1 MTIRKVANRTTR
13 LAVSATTTQA
23 GIYKAAIVT
32 AQTIKRIANAST
44 RLVPKAHL
52 VADQLIA
59 RLLLNPESSGL
70 QNFYDWQY
78 FADQLGLLL
87 NRPAR
92 DSFSLSDQL
101 TTSFIIGRGQ
111 SYPGLRDRVFA
122 TDDRLGLLI
131 RAKRTFTDAAAP
143 QDRPFLFLGKSV
155 RADRVGFSDFILISR
170 IKTFNDSIL
179 TADQVRRIVRFNRTF
194 GDTVGM
200 LDAFT
205 LIDGSTFSLNRR
217 ITESPIFIG
226 SGINTRSNPAERIS
240 FILSKALAGKDR
252 TLLLDRLNKQVAKG
266 VIDAQTTTERKFL
279 RLNKQ
284 LTNIFDLNSIASRR
298 IIKFTRD
305 IQYIASDILRF
316 NFSKSL
322 TDTTTMID
330 NMALGDDLTYDSTKL
345 LADLITPVDA
355 KKLALNKRFANIQVI
370 TEAASKT
377 LDKATRTDRVTESDR
392 SVKYFDKFNRD
403 NFNLVERIIIGRFK
417 NFADTIAPTE
427 DPNFIFAKLLRD
439 TVSATDPF
447 VVLSDG
453 VQFYGI
459 VSKQETEPI
468 ADQFRRRIDFIRYP
482 HHPGFRDLAPALDR
496 SQFSPYP
503 AKLLA
508 KDAKSGRVVNYPVI
522 NATTGAQDRDRV
534 YAGTYLRSPLYST
547 KRFSGDSLENVK
559 FTLDKD
565 RDDNFTPSDFF
576 ARQVFTALSGNIAG
590 TGLSG
595 SSNTIV
601 IGDPGY
607 NKRYS
612 GNATEKL
619 FYTINLAV
627 KQGRGT
633 VYNFSGNTVTAADS
647 DRLFVGNSYER
658 IRMSGSLQER
668 VTFDVTMPARR
679 GLGTRT
685 VLELG
690 ISNNPTADASQ
701 VEELFYNKPNSIYGK
716 NWFQLAPL
724 YASFVHESDTD
735 YSLDRVLVGSRFANM
750 PRLVGDRF
758 ENFSYVLNKD
768 FKDTTL
774 MLDSTDL
781 GDRSTFDFID
791 REFDTVTLGRSLG
804 FRVSGNLIERTDF
817 VVNLRAQASVN
828 QVISGYRHNADEFN
842 AYDVYVTK
850 ADSDRAVAFDD
861 FSRQWTVYRST
872 SDTVR
877 IGTDTGFRR
886 SGFNLEN
893 FSYILDK
900 AFYDSTLMLDSTD
913 LGDRSTF
920 DFIDREFD
928 SIVIGRSEGYRV
940 SGDTQEK
947 MGMVLAKDAKR
958 GKGTNQQL
966 IFDINNFTTA
976 DANLINETYA
986 NPGVPYV
993 NRWYQLAPY
1002 SATYLYE
1009 TDLENDHDKVRVG
1022 SRFSNTRK
1030 LSGDPFETIDVRLD
1044 KRINDF
1050 TLMLDSTDLADRL
1063 TFDWIDRE
1071 ADVVTPNDFFARNV
1085 NFKKIAQVDVAYTIT
1100 GIRSGFGLEEEIVS
1114 FTVPARS
1121 DSDFVIGF
1129 DQIILFNS
1137 QLRVLGPDDVFIGSD
1152 DGIRKYLGLETVR
1165 FFINKRFNDETP
1177 ISSYIGIPDGLNF
1190 NYYSDKSDRV
1200 TPGLPNARRVSGSNQ
1215 ENASFLITLR
1225 ATRGAG
1231 TYSREVIDMAGNQF
1245 VSADASQIL
1254 ELFYSQPA
1262 NPYGKRWFQITAD
1275 EDRYLVFE
1283 DQTWDNEVVRIG
1295 SRFRDRVI
1303 KVTDEFGNVLVTESG
1318 DPIYDTFGFRK
1329 LSGDPYETIDVK
1341 LTKARSDS
1349 FKVGKTADV
1358 YGLQTNLEQTTF
1370 QSIKGLPD
1378 VISQPDFFRRNVN
1391 YNRRAF
1397 VDAAYTVD
1405 YLINGGANDE
1415 LAISATVPKNSPT
1428 DRVFMGDYI
1437 IAFNA
1442 QFRGLGPDFV
1452 FIGRQSDPGIYHP
1465 NTVVLLNVK
1474 SEPLYKQDSSR
1485 SDPKTLTTTGIYN
1498 SDSPFNSSVARRAAS
1513 QLFELFYN
1521 YETDYYDTAWYD
1533 PITAGA
1539 GSIELTSSNSFTINN
1554 WGNRSDK
1561 QLGTDS
1567 FTIETW
1573 VKFTQDTSSGQIVL
1587 ANHAPG
1593 VGQGLDIAIYNGNL
1607 VYNLSSTGSTP
1618 DIAQSSVIGTVV
1630 ANTWYHVALVR
1641 NNDNITGY
1649 LNGVAGATVTS
1660 TASIYYDQNAVLRS
1674 VLTGRLSNLRVVQG
1688 TAEYTGAFTVPI
1700 TPLRNTFDSNRLA
1713 RRYSGESLENFS
1725 YVLNKAFYDSTLM
1738 LDRTDLGDRLTFDWF
1753 DVEADTV
1760 SVGLP
1765 DAPRVSGST
1774 RENTQFLITYRARAS
1789 VNTAVSGTTV
1799 TAADTDRLFLG
1810 TQIIGTRRLAGDG
1823 LEPISF
1829 YFAHPVSD
1837 TTIMLDSTDLGDRS
1851 TFDFFD
1857 REFDT
1862 VTLGLPNN
1870 PFKVSGSDLERQP
1883 FTLALDAKAS
1893 VEHVIDGYIDAGQL
1907 YRDPTFD
1914 ANQLLET
1921 NLASHPNSYYN
1932 ETWYSLVPTAARR
1945 EASKLYS
1952 STTVTARDR
1961 DRLVVFD
1968 DFSRIVTSFL
1978 VPRDTT
1984 IIGRSEGLRVSYS
1997 NQERTSF
2004 LVTKQLY
2011 DDSTIIDSTTFAD
2024 RLTFYWADQEFDTVT
2039 LGLPA
2044 LPAKV
2049 SGSNLERIPFTID
2062 KVAKQGDNTAT
2073 QLGSPVTYANITDTS
2088 IWDTFNS
2095 NIIVRSSVETAPD
2108 ASANPVYELAF
2119 AINQNG
2125 VNSARFIESGD
2136 KATLTAGGVFK
2147 LSAYLKDGGQA
2158 PQRFVMFAGGGLS
2171 GANQCPNFDLIAGTF
2186 TLPTNFNT
2194 TTSLLKNVSMTAAGN
2209 GWYLCEA
2216 TFRSTVTDANGFV
2229 LTLQVSNF
2237 DHSIG
2242 LGEFGGTNLQ
2252 PFVYVYNP
2260 QVTPILDIVTDADTD
2275 RIFIGSRVPAI
2286 RSSGHRLENF
2296 SYFLNKGLQDTALML
2311 DSTTFADKLTFD
2323 WFDVEADS
2331 ITLGRS
2337 EGKRVSG
2344 SDQELTSITYAL
2356 DAKASVAE
2364 TKTGLISFGAVFRD
2378 PSFAASQLLELF
2390 YSQPGNPYADNW
2402 YDLDQLTVANS
2413 FRYDTYNEVLT
2424 SIGIAARDRDRVV
2437 MFDSFK
2443 RDWTAFTRYTDGLVI
2458 GRSEGR
2464 RVSYSNQERVSFL
2477 VTKELYDGSTIIDST
2492 TFADRL
2498 TYFLADQEADSITLG
2513 LPALPFKVAGS
2524 DIERQPFFVD
2534 KTAKQSINT
2543 SVSGTTVTAAD
2554 TDRLF
2559 VGQRWGSIRLSG
2571 DNQERFSYIL
2581 DKQLADTELM
2591 LDSTTFADRLTF
2603 DWFDQEADTQP
2614 ITDRTGKTLALD
2626 AKAGVDH
2633 TITGILDIG
2642 FLYRDPT
2649 FDANQLLEF
2658 RDRTVFGDYY
2668 NSTWYSPVPYFAR
2681 QQTETLISSTSV
2693 RARDQDRL
2701 VIFDRI
2707 EFIKLSLVNELD
2719 FVTIGSGRG
2728 KRVSGDNIENVRF
2741 YITKVLADT
2750 APMLDSTNLGDRLT
2764 YFLADQE
2771 ADAVSLGTGIDS
2783 KTGFNNLERL
2793 NFDVDKGR
2801 RDFITIGLPDAPRV
2815 SGSDVERVIFLITKL
2830 ISDVTTM
2837 VDSFDFADKLTYAL
2851 LGNEADSIAVISRTS
2866 TQTLLDAKASV
2877 GYEVSGITVRARDTE
2892 RVFIGGQPNLT
2903 NVTFDAGQVL
2913 ELFYNTPKNPYGVG
2927 WYTPVESTTMINR
2940 VMRKSGDGLEN
2951 VSFKIDLQSD
2961 HPINTTDSF
2970 NRVFKAKRDF
2980 DENLVVSEFII
2991 TFNAKLVALEHS
3003 FLLTDT
3009 RPRFTVD
3016 KAPGR
3021 GEFVQ
3026 SATPTQDA
3034 AQVMGLFYNKPGS
3047 AYGTNWYTDRGLTVA
3062 QQTGF
3067 APSADIN
3074 IVSSQG
3080 FLRTTN
3086 YIGLDY
3092 IAEDY
3097 VGASTVFT

>member
-1 MTIRKVANRTTR
+1 
-13 LAVSATTTQA
+13 
-23 GIYKAAIVT
+23 
-32 AQTIKRIANAST
+32 
-44 RLVPKAHL
+44 VPKAHL

-70 QNFYDWQY
+70 QDFYDWQY

-92 DSFSLSDQL
+92 DSFSLSDEL

-205 LIDGSTFSLNRR
+205 LIDGSTFSLDRR
-217 ITESPIFIG
+217 ITESPLFIG
-226 SGINTRSNPAERIS
+226 SGIDQRSSSAERIS
-240 FILSKALAGKDR
+240 FVLDKVLDPDME
-252 TLLLDRLNKQVAKG
+252 LLDRLSKQIGKG
-266 VIDAQTTTERKFL
+266 VVDAQNITERKFL

-284 LTNIFDLNSIASRR
+284 LTDLFELGSIASRR
-298 IIKFTRD
+298 VIKFARD
-305 IQYIASDILRF
+305 IQHIDAEILRF
-316 NFSKSL
+316 DFSKSL
-322 TDTTTMID
+322 TDVTTMID

-345 LADLITPVDA
+345 LADFILPLEA
-355 KKLALNKRFANIQVI
+355 KQLAVNKRFADVEVI
-370 TEAASKT
+370 AEAASKT
-377 LDKATRTDRVTESDR
+377 LDKATRTDRITESDR
-392 SVKYFDKFNRD
+392 TVKYFNKFNRD
-403 NFNLVERIIIGRFK
+403 NFSLAERIIIGRFK
-417 NFADTIAPTE
+417 NFADSIAPTE

-503 AKLLA
+503 AKLFT
-508 KDAKSGRVVNYPVI
+508 KDAKSGRVVDYPVI
-522 NATTGAQDRDRV
+522 NAITGAQDRDRIYV
-534 YAGTYLRSPLYST
+534 GTYLRDPLYST

-565 RDDNFTPSDFF
+565 RDDNFTPSDYF
-576 ARQVFTALSGNIAG
+576 ARSVFTTLSGNIAN
-590 TGLSG
+590 TGLDG

-601 IGDPGY
+601 IGDAGY
-607 NKRYS
+607 AKRYS
-612 GNATEKL
+612 GNETEQL
-619 FYTINLAV
+619 RYTIDIRA
-627 KQGRGT
+627 KQGQGT
-633 VYNFSGNTVTAADS
+633 VYNFSGNTVTAYDS
-647 DRLFVGNSYER
+647 DRLFIGNSYER

-690 ISNNPTADASQ
+690 INNNPTADANQ
-701 VEELFYNKPNSIYGK
+701 VEEIFYNRPNSIYGK

-758 ENFSYVLNKD
+758 ENFSYILNKD
-768 FKDTTL
+768 FRDTTL

-791 REFDTVTLGRSLG
+791 REFDTVTLGRALG
-804 FRVSGNLIERTDF
+804 FRVSGDLIERTDF

-842 AYDVYVTK
+842 AHDVYVTK

-900 AFYDSTLMLDSTD
+900 AFYDSTLMLDSTN
-913 LGDRSTF
+913 LGDRLTF
-920 DFIDREFD
+920 DWFDQEFD
-928 SIVIGRSEGYRV
+928 TLTIGRSEGYRV

-986 NPGVPYV
+986 NPGIPYV

-1063 TFDWIDRE
+1063 TFDWFDVE
-1071 ADVVTPNDFFARNV
+1071 ADVVTPNDFFARSV

-1100 GIRSGFGLEEEIVS
+1100 GIRSSKGLEEEIVS
-1114 FTVPARS
+1114 YTVPFRS
-1121 DSDFVIGF
+1121 DSDYVFGF
-1129 DQIILFNS
+1129 DEIVLFS
-1137 QLRVLGPDDVFIGSD
+1137 GQLRVLGPDDVFIGSD
-1152 DGIRKYLGLETVR
+1152 NGIRKYLGLETLSL
-1165 FFINKRFNDETP
+1165 FIDKSFRDDAP
-1177 ISSYIGIPDGLNF
+1177 ITSHVGIPDGINF
-1190 NYYSDKSDRV
+1190 NYYADKTDRV
-1200 TPGLPNARRVSGSNQ
+1200 FPGLPNTQRVSGSNQ
-1215 ENASFLITLR
+1215 ENASFLVTLR

-1254 ELFYSQPA
+1254 ELFYNQPA

-1391 YNRRAF
+1391 YNRTAF

-1533 PITAGA
+1533 PTTAGA

-1593 VGQGLDIAIYNGNL
+1593 VGAGLDIAIYNGNL

-1618 DIAQSSVIGTVV
+1618 DIAQSSVMGTVV
-1630 ANTWYHVALVR
+1630 VNTWYHVALVR

-1674 VLTGRLSNLRVVQG
+1674 ALTGRLSNLRVVQG

-1738 LDRTDLGDRLTFDWF
+1738 LDSTNLGDRLTFDWF

-1765 DAPRVSGST
+1765 DAPRVSGSNQ
-1774 RENTQFLITYRARAS
+1774 ENTQFLITYRARAS

-1978 VPRDTT
+1978 VPQDTT
-1984 IIGRSEGLRVSYS
+1984 IVGRSEGLRVSYS
-1997 NQERTSF
+1997 NQERTTF
-2004 LVTKQLY
+2004 LITKQLY
-2011 DDSTIIDSTTFAD
+2011 DSSTLIDSTTFAD

-2039 LGLPA
+2039 AGLPA
-2044 LPAKV
+2044 LPFKV
-2049 SGSNLERIPFTID
+2049 AGTDVERQPFTID
-2062 KVAKQGDNTAT
+2062 KVAKQGDNTVT
-2073 QLGSPVTYANITDTS
+2073 QLGSPITYANITDTS
-2088 IWDTFNS
+2088 IWDRFDNNS
-2095 NIIVRSSVETAPD
+2095 IVRSSVETAPD
-2108 ASANPVYELAF
+2108 ASANPVYEFAF
-2119 AINQNG
+2119 ATSQFSVTTG
-2125 VNSARFIESGD
+2125 RFIESGD
-2136 KATLTAGGVFK
+2136 KVTLPAGGVFK
-2147 LSAYLKDGGQA
+2147 LSAYLKDGGVS
-2158 PQRFVMFAGGGLS
+2158 PQRFVLFAGGNLS
-2171 GANQCPNFDLIAGTF
+2171 GSNECPNFNLIAGTVE
-2186 TLPTNFNT
+2186 LPTNYNT
-2194 TTSLLKNVSMTAAGN
+2194 PTSVLKNASITPVGN

-2216 TFRSTVTDANGFV
+2216 TIKSEAADSFGFV
-2229 LTLQVSNF
+2229 LALTRFSTGNT
-2237 DHSIG
+2237 IG
-2242 LGEFGGTNLQ
+2242 PLGESGATNNQ

-2311 DSTTFADKLTFD
+2311 DSTTFADRLTFD
-2323 WFDVEADS
+2323 WFDVEADV

-2344 SDQELTSITYAL
+2344 DDQERTSITYAL

-2402 YDLDQLTVANS
+2402 YDLGIVDAANS
-2413 FRYDTYNEVLT
+2413 YRYDTYNEVLT

-2458 GRSEGR
+2458 GRNEGK

-2571 DNQERFSYIL
+2571 DAQERFSYVL

-2603 DWFDQEADTQP
+2603 DWFDVEADA
-2614 ITDRTGKTLALD
+2614 ITLGRSEGLRVSGSNLERTSLTLAID

-2668 NSTWYSPVPYFAR
+2668 NSTWYSPVPYFDR
-2681 QQTETLISSTSV
+2681 QQTTTAVSSASV

-2701 VIFDRI
+2701 VMFDSFKRDWTAFTRYADGLI
-2707 EFIKLSLVNELD
+2707 M
-2719 FVTIGSGRG
+2719 GSSQDA
-2728 KRVSGDNIENVRF
+2728 RVSGDTLENVSF
-2741 YITKVLADT
+2741 YITKVLADA

-2771 ADAVSLGTGIDS
+2771 ADAVSIGTGIDS

-2801 RDFITIGLPDAPRV
+2801 RDSITIGLPDAPRV
-2815 SGSDVERVIFLITKL
+2815 SGSDVERIIFLITKL

-2837 VDSFDFADKLTYAL
+2837 VDSFDFADKLTYDL

-3021 GEFVQ
+3021 GEFIQ
-3026 SATPTQDA
+3026 TPTPTQDA

-3047 AYGTNWYTDRGLTVA
+3047 AYGTNWYTDRGLTND